1 MERYKDSN
9 LAVRLRVEDLISRMT
24 LEEKVA
30 QLATCLYSE
39 LVEENGESTS
49 MRDKKLSPSR
59 IQKRFQYGMG
69 QVGIITSCN
78 KDPEDAARTA
88 NEIQRIAVEETR
100 LGIPVIFDAEAAV
113 GLIARNSTHNPMP
126 IGQAATFDPKIVYE
140 AMSLA
145 REQMRAIGVRQVF
158 APVVDISR
166 EPRWGRMEETFGEDP
181 YLASCMG
188 NVFINALQTDDL
200 QKGVAATV
208 KHFLAYGMSEG
219 GMNMSSCNLSEREI
233 LDMVAVPFEH
243 AVKEAHVAGVMTSYN
258 NIDGEPV
265 TGSEKYCRRL
275 LRDTWGF
282 YGLLVQ
288 DATAMTKLVQVQ
300 QVAENMQQAGIMSIR
315 SGVDLE
321 LMANDCYGDLLVD
334 AVKEG
339 LVDEKYVNEAC
350 ARHLTLKFK
359 LGLFDR
365 PYIDSA
371 MSACVFRTKERS
383 ETARKLARESMV
395 LLKNEK
401 KLLPLSKQIK
411 TLAIIGPQGDY
422 LRGLFTNYSFVAI
435 QDVFKVVAVNAAFA
449 SASDDHPIEGI
460 TLLQGIKDKVSPETR
475 LIYEEGCE
483 MDSPDDSKIEQA
495 VKAAVQADVI
505 LLAVGSISGF
515 LKTHNCGEA
524 RDSATLRL
532 PGAQE
537 KLADEI
543 FKLGK
548 PVVLILIGGRVFG
561 IEDVIERADA
571 VLEAWA
577 PGEEGG
583 SAAADILFGDYNPA
597 GRLPVSMP
605 RHVGQV
611 PIYYNHKIGGGKS
624 APHGAYTEMPCTP
637 LYPFGYGL
645 SYTEYTYENLR
656 INPEVFDEAQKE
668 VQIEFS
674 VMNSGTVEGDEVVQL
689 YLQDVYGS
697 LSRPVR
703 QLYGF
708 ARIHLKAGER
718 KKLKFTVH
726 LHQLAFYD
734 RDMNF
739 VIEPGEFL
747 AMVGAS
753 SEDIRL
759 KSSFHY
765 RGDKLPVSQ
774 EEKVFVSKLTIES

>member
-1 MERYKDSN
+1 MEQYKDN
-9 LAVRLRVEDLISRMT
+9 RLSLDIRVKDLMSRMT
-24 LEEKVA
+24 TEEKAA

-39 LVEENGESTS
+39 LVDESEDCTS

-59 IQKRFQYGMG
+59 IRERFKNGMG

-78 KDPEDAARTA
+78 KDPEDAAKTA

-126 IGQAATFDPKIVYE
+126 IGQASTFDPGIVYE
-140 AMSLA
+140 AMCLA
-145 REQMRAIGVRQVF
+145 REQMKSIGVRQVF

-188 NVFINALQTDDL
+188 GVFISALQTDDL
-200 QKGVAATV
+200 RNGVAATV

-233 LDMVAVPFEH
+233 LDMVAVPFEY
-243 AVKEAHVAGVMTSYN
+243 AVREAHVAGVMSSYN

-275 LRDTWGF
+275 LREMWGF
-282 YGLLVQ
+282 DGLLVQ
-288 DATAMTKLVQVQ
+288 DATAMTKLVQAQ
-300 QVAENMQQAGIMSIR
+300 QVAETMQQAGIMSIR

-334 AVKEG
+334 AVKKG
-339 LVDEKYVNEAC
+339 LVEERYLDEAC
-350 ARHLTLKFK
+350 SRHLMLKLK
-359 LGLFDR
+359 LGLFDN
-365 PYIDSA
+365 PYIDISTCA
-371 MSACVFRTKERS
+371 KVFRTEDRKA
-383 ETARKLARESMV
+383 TARRLAQESMV
-395 LLKNEK
+395 LLKNEN
-401 KLLPLSKQIK
+401 KLLPLSKKIK
-411 TLAIIGPQGDY
+411 TIAVIGPQGDY

-435 QDVFKVVAVNAAFA
+435 QDVFKVVAINTDMAN
-449 SASDDHPIEGI
+449 SSDDHPINGI
-460 TLLQGIKDKVSPETR
+460 TLLEGIKEKISPDTR
-475 LIYEEGCE
+475 LFYAEGCK
-483 MDSPDDSKIEQA
+483 MDSADESMIAQA
-495 VKAAVQADVI
+495 VKTASLADTVI
-505 LLAVGSISGF
+505 LAVGSVSGF
-515 LKTHNCGEA
+515 LESHNCGEA

-537 KLADEI
+537 KLVNEI
-543 FKLGK
+543 LKLGK
-548 PVVLILIGGRVFG
+548 SVILVLIGGRVFG
-561 IEDVIERADA
+561 IQDVIDRADA

-583 SAAADILFGDYNPA
+583 HAAADIIFGDYNPA

-624 APHGAYTEMPCTP
+624 TPHGAYTDMACSP
-637 LYPFGYGL
+637 LYPFGHGL
-645 SYTEYTYENLR
+645 SYTEFTYKNLR
-656 INPEVFDEAQKE
+656 ISPEVLDETHRE
-668 VQIEFS
+668 VQIEYS
-674 VMNSGTVEGDEVVQL
+674 VTNSGAVAGDEVAQL
-689 YLQDVYGS
+689 YLQDSFGS
-697 LSRPVR
+697 LSRPVK

-708 ARIHLKAGER
+708 ARIHLDSGET

-726 LHQLAFYD
+726 LHQLAFHD
-734 RDMNF
+734 RDMNY
-739 VIEPGEFL
+739 VVEPGEFL
-747 AMVGAS
+747 VMAGTS

-759 KSSFHY
+759 KGSFYY
-765 RGDKLPVSQ
+765 RGNRLPVGE
-774 EEKVFVSKLTIES
+774 EEKVFVSGISIES